1 MIPSMSL
8 TENLLH
14 SLKTKPRNF
23 YHKFDEMIHGYRSR
37 TEVSDYFDIEIKHL
51 ASIKPQ
57 DLDKIIE
64 VTSTLFSASLDDF
77 DFRYFRCFSI
87 IYFIKG
93 GELKLENFT
102 EEQQKILTYYTS
114 TCARLIMQVH
124 IIAVA
129 FNYQGVWKY
138 FQTLPKYVK
147 TILTRA
153 SSLPLLDYKLKLEY
167 FEGGEEVEDAL
178 QLYELLSNVGP
189 KYVKIQKR
197 YMSYFEYENKIKENE
212 NEKVY

>member
-1 MIPSMSL
+1 MMPSMSL

-23 YHKFDEMIHGYRSR
+23 YHKFDEMIHGFRGR
-37 TEVSDYFDIEIKHL
+37 GEISDYFDIEIKYL
-51 ASIKPQ
+51 ATLKPQ
-57 DLDKIIE
+57 ELDKIIE
-64 VTSTLFSASLDDF
+64 VTSILFSDSLDTF
-77 DFRYFRCFSI
+77 DFRYFRCFSL

-93 GELKLENFT
+93 GTLKLENFT
-102 EEQQKILTYYTS
+102 EEQQKILTYYVA

-138 FQTLPKYVK
+138 FHTLPMYVK

-153 SSLPLLDYKLKLEY
+153 TSLPLLDYKLKVEY
-167 FEGGEEVEDAL
+167 FEGEEEEVTL
-178 QLYELLSNVGP
+178 QLFELLNTAGP
-189 KYVKIQKR
+189 KYVKIHKR
-197 YMSYFEYENKIKENE
+197 YLSYFEYENKIKENE
-212 NEKVY
+212 NANVY